1 MGRNARLR
9 GMRRE
14 FKSIAA
20 HAPSPTIEE
29 SIHRW
34 RQIGSP
40 NSRIY
45 FELSNPTLAELR
57 RTAHQLAAAMP
68 DRAFRYGFDEDNDP
82 FIDVKCNVP
91 T

>member
-14 FKSIAA
+14 FKSIVA
-20 HAPSPTIEE
+20 HAPPPTIEE

-40 NSRIY
+40 NGRIY

-68 DRAFRYGFDEDNDP
+68 DRAFRHGFDEDRDP
-82 FIDVKCNVP
+82 FIDVRFKP
-91 T
+91 

>member
-14 FKSIAA
+14 FKSIVA
-20 HAPSPTIEE
+20 HAPPPTIEE
-29 SIHRW
+29 SIRRW

-40 NSRIY
+40 NGRIY
-45 FELSNPTLAELR
+45 FELSSPTVAELR

-68 DRAFRYGFDEDNDP
+68 DRAFRYGVDNDHDP
-82 FIDVKCNVP
+82 FIDVRFKP
-91 T
+91 